1 MNIIDPYYKKTI
13 SYRFDTFNLQFKLSQ
28 DLFSSQEV
36 DHGTQRLLRT
46 LLFEHINT
54 FNKAL
59 DLGSGY
65 GPIGIILKKICPKA
79 DVHMV
84 DRDALAL
91 EYSQANAQLNNITE
105 PFSVY
110 GSLGYDSVKDT
121 DFDLIV
127 SNIPGK
133 VGNQV
138 LTHMIKDAR
147 FHLVKNGRVIIV
159 VIDAIADYIHQEL
172 TTDENIEILYHRA
185 WPGHHVYHYKF
196 TETSYK
202 DHATATKAFERGEYK
217 RQKNIFR
224 FQDSDLTIDTTFHL
238 PEFDSLSYD
247 SQILLSNLDKVKGS
261 IQNALIFNPGQGY
274 IPLAIVTKYQ
284 PKELFLV
291 DRDLQAL
298 TISKENLIAH
308 GYTKNSVN
316 TYHQVGIDI
325 PDQNI
330 DSIIGILPE
339 QQSLEVYKLTIE
351 QAAKLLPTNGC
362 LILSSSS
369 TVITRIEELI
379 SKKSGFIVLDRER
392 NKGRSF
398 LLLQK
403 K

>member
-13 SYRFDTFNLQFKLSQ
+13 SYKLDKYVVQFKLSQ

-46 LLFEHINT
+46 LLFEHVDS

-65 GPIGIILKKICPKA
+65 GPIGIMLKKICPKA

-91 EYSQANAQLNNITE
+91 EYSKANAELNNISD
-105 PFSVY
+105 PLAVY
-110 GSLGYDSVKDT
+110 GSLGYDGVKDT

-147 FHLVKNGRVIIV
+147 FHLVKNGRVVIV

-172 TTDENIEILYHRA
+172 TSDESIEILFHRA

-196 TETSYK
+196 TEESYK
-202 DHATATKAFERGEYK
+202 EKAVPTKAFERGEYK
-217 RQKNIFR
+217 RQKNTFH
-224 FQDSDLTIDTTFHL
+224 FQNKDLTIDTTFHL
-238 PEFDSLSYD
+238 PEFDNLSYD
-247 SQILLSNLDKVKGS
+247 SQLLLANLQKVNGGM
-261 IQNALIFNPGQGY
+261 QNALIFNPGQGY
-274 IPLAIVTKYQ
+274 IPLAIVTKHQ
-284 PKELFLV
+284 PEELFLV

-298 TISKENLIAH
+298 TISKKNLITN
-308 GYTKNSVN
+308 GYSENQITIS
-316 TYHQVGIDI
+316 HQVGIYKENLI
-325 PDQNI
+325 V
-330 DSIIGILPE
+330 DSITGILPE
-339 QQSLEVYKLTIE
+339 QQSLDVYKLIIE
-351 QAAKLLPTNGC
+351 QSLQLLNTNGQ

-379 SKKSGFIVLDRER
+379 SKETNFTVLDRDR
-392 NKGRSF
+392 NKGRSVI
-398 LLLQK
+398 LLQK